1 MKRQA
6 VVLGCAVSV
15 VLVSVL
21 AGCDWLWPNAPTDG
35 VAQSNL
41 ARDLS
46 PNVGEADAAALS
58 AGNGAFA
65 FALYHEVAGDG
76 NLFFSPFSISSA
88 LAMAYAGAAGDTET
102 QIAAALHFDLGQG
115 ALHPA
120 FNAIDLEL
128 NGRDEVEAPYEGDG
142 FELSIVNAVWGER
155 GFTFLDSYLDVLA
168 VSYGAGLRLA
178 DFSGDPEGSRTTING
193 WVSEQTNDRVNDLL
207 PAGSISSA
215 TRLVLTNAIYFKAP
229 WLYPFDED
237 HTQAEWF
244 TRLSGSSASVSMM
257 HETVDAAYAQVGDVQ
272 AVELPYNGGKLA
284 MLLLVP
290 DAGQFESFEESLD
303 YGAYEQ
309 IVGQLEEHQVHLGLP
324 KFEFDYALSLVD
336 ALRSLGMED
345 AFDPDAADLSGIDG
359 AWDLYIS
366 NVLHKAF
373 VSVDEI
379 GTEAAAATAVI
390 IDFTAIPGEPVTL
403 TINRP
408 FLLVIRDIPTETI
421 LFVGRV
427 VEP

>member
-6 VVLGCAVSV
+6 VVLGCCVG
-15 VLVSVL
+15 VLLASVL
-21 AGCDWLWPNAPTDG
+21 AGCDWLWPDVSDDA

-41 ARDLS
+41 ARDLDPDVS
-46 PNVGEADAAALS
+46 EDDAAALA

-76 NLFFSPFSISSA
+76 NLFFSPFSVSSA

-120 FNAIDLEL
+120 VNAIDLEL

-178 DFSGDPEGSRTTING
+178 DFSGDPDGSRTTING

-237 HTQAEWF
+237 DTQAEWF
-244 TRLSGSSASVSMM
+244 TTLSGSSASVSMM

-272 AVELPYNGGKLA
+272 VVELPYNGGKLA

-324 KFEFDYALSLVD
+324 KFEFEYALSLVG

-359 AWDLYIS
+359 ARDLYIS

-408 FLLVIRDIPTETI
+408 FLLVIRDIPTDTI